1 MSSSIQ
7 TSSSIS
13 KAIPL
18 PLLLLLASLTS
29 IAPFSTDMYL
39 PAFPA
44 IQQAMSLLPGQVEL
58 SFSAY
63 FVGML
68 LGMLCYG
75 PISDRYGRKPPL
87 LFGLTLYC
95 LASLAIASVDS
106 LEGLLGWRFLQGV
119 GGCAGAVLAVAI
131 VRDCCAAQQTARV
144 MSMITLIM
152 GAAPILAPLLGGWV
166 LGLWNWQAI
175 FIVLAVMGALCLL
188 GILFGLRETLAQR
201 SARLALLP
209 VLKNYGELLR
219 NREFMGF
226 ALCQAFTTGAMFAYI
241 VGSPFVLIELH
252 EIAPEHFGL
261 FFGLNAVGMVL
272 ASQINRV
279 LLNRISAATL
289 LAHMLWLPLI
299 AGSLLMLN
307 QILGVPGLWLILPAF
322 FILVSSVGLVSPNA
336 MAMALAK
343 QGHRAGLASALH
355 VSLTFGMGMLAGV
368 LVSVLHDGSQF
379 PLALVI
385 FCLANGGLFANRVV
399 ARSGK
404 IAAVS
409 ASAD

>member
-1 MSSSIQ
+1 MSSSTQ
-7 TSSSIS
+7 TSRSTT
-13 KAIPL
+13 KAIQL

-44 IQQAMSLLPGQVEL
+44 IQQDMSLLPGQVEL

-87 LFGLTLYC
+87 LFGLSLYT

-106 LEGLLGWRFLQGV
+106 LEGLLCWRFLQGV

-131 VRDCCAAQQTARV
+131 VRDCCAPQQTAKV

-152 GAAPILAPLLGGWV
+152 GAAPILAPLIGGMV

-175 FIVLAVMGALCLL
+175 FVVLSGFGTLCLL
-188 GILFGLRETLAQR
+188 GLVFGLRETLAQR
-201 SARLALLP
+201 SERLALLP

-252 EIAPEHFGL
+252 SIAPEHFGL
-261 FFGLNAVGMVL
+261 FFGINAVGMVL
-272 ASQINRV
+272 ASQVNRV
-279 LLNRISAATL
+279 LLNRFSAATL
-289 LAHMLWLPLI
+289 LGHMLWLPLL
-299 AGSLLMLN
+299 AGLLLMLN
-307 QILGVPGLWLILPAF
+307 HILGVQGLWLILPAF

-336 MAMALAK
+336 MAMSMAK

-385 FCLANGGLFANRVV
+385 FCFAHGGLFANRVL
-399 ARSGK
+399 ARSTQRAGGFR
-404 IAAVS
+404 
-409 ASAD
+409 